1 MREILCASTL
11 RFALLAKERTRIMK
25 GQCSERLIVVAIV
38 FLLVSAADVF
48 GESDPS
54 KSFPELAP
62 GWISASLRTDIA
74 ARAQHAR
81 SRAMLVADAKFNRD
95 PAPQPQSQPTPG
107 NRSMR
112 RKVLGS
118 IVGATAGFFAGAYLG
133 AWIDGE
139 CGGCDD
145 PGLKGALIGAPVGA
159 VAGGILGYK
168 FIF

>member
-1 MREILCASTL
+1 
-11 RFALLAKERTRIMK
+11 MK
-25 GQCSERLIVVAIV
+25 GQCFERLIVAATV

-48 GESDPS
+48 GQSGPS
-54 KSFPELAP
+54 KSFLELTP
-62 GWISASLRTDIA
+62 SGISASLRTDIA
-74 ARAQHAR
+74 VRAQHAR
-81 SRAMLVADAKFNRD
+81 SRAILIADARFKRD
-95 PAPQPQSQPTPG
+95 PAPQPQSQPTPR
-107 NRSMR
+107 NRSIR

-118 IVGATAGFFAGAYLG
+118 IVGATAGFFTGGYLG
-133 AWIDGE
+133 AWIDGD